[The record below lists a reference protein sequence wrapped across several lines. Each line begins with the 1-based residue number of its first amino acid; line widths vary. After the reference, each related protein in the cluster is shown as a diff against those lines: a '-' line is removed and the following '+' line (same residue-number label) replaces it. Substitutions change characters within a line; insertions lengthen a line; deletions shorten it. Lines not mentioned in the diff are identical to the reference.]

1 MNIRRF
7 DRNINREVLGLA
19 IPSLFG
25 LMTEPLMGIID
36 TMLIGRYG
44 TAELAAAGGVSAIL
58 STLIWVFNFLSTG
71 TTTKVAIFYGNA
83 EHQRIGRFTNMAML
97 TALGISALIV
107 ILLTFGHHPILRVYG
122 FGEELMPLAN
132 TYLLIRLAGIPFTM
146 LMMTGIG
153 FFRGIQNARLPMAVA
168 IIANIVN
175 LLLDIVLIY
184 GIEGFVPE
192 LGIAGAAIATVA
204 GQAVGGLII
213 LYYMYI
219 HKNQRIYHFK
229 LDHIPWQEFPV
240 LFRISIYLFFRTLFL
255 LASFTFASAIAIR
268 MGKVVLAGHEIAM
281 KLWLLGSF
289 TVDSFAV
296 AAQALAG
303 RYYENDKER
312 VTKIVWNVS
321 AWGLLLGIVFAMTY
335 ALFQSTITGLFS
347 RDPEV
352 LVQVSRV
359 FLLLLLMQPLSALT
373 FVHDGV
379 LIGVERVSYLMRM
392 MLVAGIIYVGLS
404 LTAYHL
410 EWGILGIWIGLTAMV
425 AWRFTSNSY
434 MTYKLIKIH

>member
-1 MNIRRF
+1 
-7 DRNINREVLGLA
+7 
-19 IPSLFG
+19 
-25 LMTEPLMGIID
+25 
-36 TMLIGRYG
+36 
-44 TAELAAAGGVSAIL
+44 
-58 STLIWVFNFLSTG
+58 
-71 TTTKVAIFYGNA
+71 
-83 EHQRIGRFTNMAML
+83 
-97 TALGISALIV
+97 
-107 ILLTFGHHPILRVYG
+107 LR
-122 FGEELMPLAN
+122 LQP
-132 TYLLIRLAGIPFTM
+132 
-146 LMMTGIG
+146 
-153 FFRGIQNARLPMAVA
+153 
-168 IIANIVN
+168 
-175 LLLDIVLIY
+175 
-184 GIEGFVPE
+184 
-192 LGIAGAAIATVA
+192 
-204 GQAVGGLII
+204 
-213 LYYMYI
+213 
-219 HKNQRIYHFK
+219 
-229 LDHIPWQEFPV
+229 
-240 LFRISIYLFFRTLFL
+240 
-255 LASFTFASAIAIR
+255 
-268 MGKVVLAGHEIAM
+268 
-281 KLWLLGSF
+281 
-289 TVDSFAV
+289 
-296 AAQALAG
+296 QALAG